1 MRTLPIMKLRTIWLS
16 IAGALVVLSIIFL
29 SLWGLRLGIDFTGG
43 SILELSFPNNTRPSL
58 EVVRNAIHAAGV
70 TEAEVR
76 FVGEDDI
83 IGRFKTVDE
92 GTHQAILDEVKKNAP
107 SMVQKSFDSIG
118 PVVGAELGRK
128 AILAL
133 ALTLAA
139 ILAYISFVFRKV
151 SRPVQS
157 WKYGTVA
164 IVTLFH
170 DLIITIGVFA
180 LLGKLAG
187 IEINA
192 SFIAAFLTVLGFSV
206 HDTIVI
212 FDRIRENLLRTKDSF
227 EVTVNRAVNES
238 FARSIN
244 TSLTTLLSLVAIFLF
259 GGESLRYFSLALI
272 VGIAAGTYSSI
283 FFSSPLLIAWHNFS
297 QRKAEK

>member
-43 SILELSFPNNTRPSL
+43 SIIDLSFPGNTRPSL
-58 EVVRNAIHAAGV
+58 EVVKNALQTAGV
-70 TEAEVR
+70 NDAEVR
-76 FVGEDDI
+76 FVGDEEV
-83 IGRFKTVDE
+83 IGRFKTIDE
-92 GTHQAILDEVKKNAP
+92 ATHQKILDEVKKNAP
-107 SMVQKSFDSIG
+107 TVSQKSFDSIG
-118 PVVGAELGRK
+118 PVVGAELGQK
-128 AILAL
+128 AFIAL
-133 ALTLAA
+133 ALTLLA

-164 IVTLFH
+164 IITLFH
-170 DLIITIGVFA
+170 DLIITIGVFS
-180 LLGKLAG
+180 LLGKFG
-187 IEINA
+187 GVEINA

-212 FDRIRENLLRTKDSF
+212 FDRIRENLLRTRDSF

-238 FARSIN
+238 FARSVN
-244 TSLTTLLSLVAIFLF
+244 TSVTTLLSLVAIFFF
-259 GGESLRYFSLALI
+259 GGESLRYFALALI

-283 FFSSPLLIAWHNFS
+283 FFSSPLLIVWHNFS
-297 QRKAEK
+297 EKRKAK